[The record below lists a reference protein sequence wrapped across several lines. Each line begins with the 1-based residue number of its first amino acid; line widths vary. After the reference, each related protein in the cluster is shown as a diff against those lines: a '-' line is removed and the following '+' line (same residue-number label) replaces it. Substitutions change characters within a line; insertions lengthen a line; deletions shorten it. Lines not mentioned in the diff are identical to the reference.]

1 MDNNQTQQQ
10 PLNDAVQQP
19 VKKSL
24 RDRATDKKF
33 TGVCLLT
40 GLTIMA
46 VSATCIVISESSK
59 ADHKAKSNS
68 KSDDLYFEILNN
80 FRSK

>member
-10 PLNDAVQQP
+10 PLDAEQQP